1 MATIASDDRYLW
13 IKERVLLTLCVTG
26 DVFSDALKV
35 EAHQHILTQFLDGDS
50 QRIVIYQKVL
60 AGKPEVFVCKDTGIV
75 GASGKICCLSK
86 ITPGPINEGYRS
98 QVILTEIDSDSVNH
112 LLLALEN
119 VYHPMLIASRSPVV
133 PKDVILK
140 TQEVAVQLCSSLS
153 SIQQRTRICNPLAL
167 NGVTG
172 SDQALSQNKDL
183 LLQLESCAIIWL
195 RQIKNSLAAEAEDVL
210 GAHDSHSRGGL
221 QADTKSRWP
230 NPMHEI
236 EYWDNRSADL
246 DSLHSQLTSN
256 RVTSAI
262 TILQLSNSSLSIPL
276 SRAFMNV
283 KLSAEEA
290 KNCFAFV
297 SALKSTV
304 DPFCSDGPFS
314 EADYQDLRQ
323 AIPSIWHIIFLI
335 WKHSVHYGQSHRI
348 SVIIRLLVNMT
359 LHCTYKFTRVS
370 EIFEEANPEKFMQR
384 ISTSQQ
390 LLHCLRQSY
399 VKYKTRTST
408 MTNRHNPP
416 WTFNE
421 TSLFSA
427 LTDFEER
434 MQYVHEVAQTW
445 SMYLVLKDIEVP
457 GPGGEKLT
465 FSLQQVFDDFQ
476 KALRVLLKTQ
486 DLLLSLSADFAQN
499 LGVFKS
505 KIADYD
511 KRITSIL
518 HRALASSQSLDLCY
532 RVLSAFGI
540 LLNRDALRHTVRSF
554 HYSLLQ
560 LLTAQ
565 LHASSENFE
574 LNKESGGCIPVN
586 MPPTAGAVA
595 WARCLQDRVR
605 IPLELFTSLDPEIF
619 STDDGKVCT
628 QQCQAFISLLQDF
641 QDRLIQL
648 FSADINSKVKVKL
661 KQNLLHRDVHNMLH
675 VNFDPQIV
683 RLLREVKYFYQF
695 GIHVPDEAKAVYD
708 RAEVLRTQTGNLT
721 LIVNMY
727 NTMQTSI
734 LDVERPL
741 LQTRIADIEASLEKG
756 LSSLTWRSPG
766 VSEFISLAMKDSKE
780 LSSTVSTIKANMRDA
795 RRLVSNWESWSYLPV
810 QDQQTFFV
818 SDLTA
823 EIKEST
829 AAMFKVMSEAGFQIN
844 QLIQQNMSLFGTSK
858 TSPLWKAYVSHMQG
872 IIISDVVQVS
882 CSCMRKLAQRIDKDY
897 FGQTEAVPLLE
908 LKLEMFPGGPQ
919 FVPVV
924 PPSSVVL
931 PKSVV
936 SGLICPARDGQYLPG
951 LFGLIELWI
960 SEISSIGKFLAKLDG
975 SEGDLQED
983 VQTNA
988 AVQLEM
994 LTVWKHAQEA
1004 AQGCESF
1011 LAQYG
1016 EYAYLWTNDPQEGF
1030 NEFLKSGPQ
1039 KRPQSPSKDAK
1050 ELVSWH
1056 VPIADG
1062 APLISSFYKKLTM
1075 FSTKQEIV
1083 KETPAS
1089 LSLGF
1094 IRIDARPMKNA
1105 IVSFL
1110 QKWSHCYSS
1119 YLEHFISERLQFA
1132 STYIKQ
1138 ANTRLNAVASENAD
1152 SSLFH
1157 LEQFKLIQDIRSRD
1171 RISTGSVD
1179 NPFEFSSLKF
1189 ASEVLASSGKVV
1201 PDDILHQIEDSP
1213 AQWLLLQKLAI
1224 KKKDDLEEYSTKESQ
1239 NISQRSSSCAAL
1251 AAEFIAM
1258 LKSSDVYKGGCT
1270 IEHSYSCMM
1279 DMHNELSKIESE
1291 QHDVIEME
1299 KLFELATSSAADLI
1313 QSRSLLLWCKNV
1325 WDMMQMVNCV
1335 FQDWG
1340 QLLLN
1345 GIDVE
1350 SLISECSQFQK
1361 QFKQLPAGARN
1372 IPVFKEVEILVKNMM
1387 MSLPLLSSLLSPAMR
1402 DRHWFQLSKLTGVVV
1417 RLDQGLKLVDLFA
1430 LQLHRFADDVGA
1442 IVDSAG
1448 KELIIENNLKKITT
1462 IWNSMSVEFVPHTDN
1477 EVQLLQV
1484 PEILTEQLEEHMV
1497 VLQGMQSSRFLAH
1510 FGQHVNEL
1518 QVKLATVESVL
1529 QSWIELQRKWVRLQS
1544 IFVGTAD
1551 IRKQL
1556 VEDTRRFD
1564 LIHQQFKELMKNASS
1579 NSKIA
1584 TNICLVPGRLDSIEY
1599 MVSQF
1604 QICEKALTQYLE
1616 VKRKRF
1622 PRFYFVSSADL
1633 LDILAKASVSPFLI
1647 LRHLSKCFD
1656 NMQSLS
1662 FQKNSDGENT
1672 TNATVMISKEN
1683 EEVKLHEAFPCEGA
1697 VEDWLLALVDC
1708 MRQSLKVILKS
1719 ANRTPTRGI
1728 DDFVLNFCA
1737 QISIL
1742 AYQIL
1747 WSSEVEAAFDKM
1759 EQGKENAMQQALIQV
1774 EGRLAALTESTQ
1786 RDLSAGDRSKI
1797 VTLITMEVHSR
1808 DVTQTLVDT
1817 KVDSITA
1824 FAWLSQLRY
1833 YSSDTIESQAKIAD
1847 ASFLY
1852 GFEYIGNCG
1861 RLVIT
1866 PLTDR
1871 CYITL
1876 TQALRLNMGGAPA
1889 GPAGTG
1895 KTETTKDL
1903 GRGLGMPVYVF
1914 NCSEQMDYKSMG
1926 SIFMGLS
1933 QTGAWGCFD
1942 EFNRISLDVLSV
1954 VATQVKSVLDAV
1966 RARLNRFNFS
1976 GEDLLLVRSV
1986 GIFITMNPGYAGRV
2000 ELPENIKSLFRPVS
2014 MIVPDFKSICE
2025 IMLYSEGFLEAKP
2038 LALKFVKLYS
2048 LNRELLSKQDHY
2060 DWGLRAIKSVLV
2072 VAGSLKRASLSDA
2085 SITEDMV
2092 LMRALRDLNLPKIA
2106 YEDVSTFSG
2115 LITDLFP
2122 KLSCPRLPNV
2132 SLATAVLTCCE
2143 ADSTTPVDGFVL
2155 KVTQLQELLDV
2166 RHSVFVLGPGGS
2178 GKSTVWRMLAKANH
2192 ELGRKTHVQ
2201 ILNPKAITT
2210 NELYGYVN
2218 PSTREWKDGVFSI
2231 IMREFAEATLGQDAK
2246 ADPRWIVLD
2255 GDIDANWIESL
2266 NTVMDDNKVLTL
2278 ASNERIPLTRPMRL
2292 VFEIGNLKYASPA
2305 TVSRAGILF
2314 LNDADIGYKVLIT
2327 SWLKKFQALKPE
2339 NLSVL
2344 QSLFDTHLAP
2354 SIALLRRDFK
2364 TITPIRDVALVVT
2377 IFRLVDALC
2386 SHASCTLENEQQF
2399 LTRAFEYSLIW
2410 SLGGTLAP
2418 SKNSDVML
2426 SFSNAFRKVVPSL
2439 GMPDSAESKT
2449 IFDYCF
2455 DPKSQSYIT
2464 WADIV
2469 KIREPYVHD
2478 PELPFYSRINVTVDM
2493 MRSIDICKLLLHN
2506 KHPVMICGGAGTGKS
2521 QLLQRALKQVSDD
2534 IMPVGVSLNFY
2545 TDAKALQAILEAP
2558 LEKKAGKVFGP
2569 PGSRDIVYCIDDV
2582 NMPKV
2587 DTYGTQS
2594 ALALVRQHMDHGM
2607 WYDMTKMSQKEV
2619 RNCQY
2624 VCSMNP
2630 TSGSFTID
2638 ERLQHHFVVLSCFMP
2653 NAVALV
2659 GLFTPIL
2666 QGHFIPFDISIQK
2679 LGERLLECTVELF
2692 KKVADSF
2699 LPTTQKFFYQFSLRD
2714 IVAVVSGL
2722 CRCAPST
2729 IKSPQQLFNLWSH
2742 ECNRVFGD
2750 RLITINDFKLM
2761 CKMIEDVAKRNFQG
2775 SSSAEWGVI
2784 DYNFVPTIM
2793 FSEVYNGPGT
2803 GNEGDAYMDVKDFS
2817 VLSSLL
2823 KTKLDEYNDTNTVMD
2838 LVLFEQAVQHVCRI
2852 SRILSQPR
2860 GNCLLVGVGGSGKQS
2875 LARLASYLCDLSV
2888 YQITVSSTYGASQF
2902 KDDLG
2907 QLYMKVGVKNIS
2919 YAFILTDSQV
2929 VDDGILVMIN
2939 DVLSSGNVNDL
2950 LSKEDRDTCTNSVRG
2965 RAKEAGIL
2973 DTPQNLW
2980 QFFIDDVRDRLH
2992 LVLCFS
2998 PSDTFRSWAR
3008 KFPAL
3013 VSCSSIDVFSS
3024 WPQDALVSVA
3034 QNSLKSIF
3042 DVDKSDDKESENS
3055 QFLEAISQ
3063 SLAFIHESS
3072 AGASEKLKAVYRRY
3086 NYTTPKSFLE
3096 MIALYKS
3103 LLSRKKRELNAL
3115 YERLDSGL
3123 IKLHETADMVA
3134 KLRTEL
3140 EAEQVEIGIKQLDTE
3155 KLLEEV
3161 SKETAVAEENQ
3172 AFVTGEREK
3181 MSVMQAEC
3189 SELASSC
3196 AKDLEA
3202 AEPAVKAAEAA
3213 LKTLDKKSL
3222 TEMKSFATPPKEVET
3237 VANAVAILLS
3247 TPGQRLDLSWAGA
3260 KKMMGQIDK
3269 FLQQLLTYDKEN
3281 IPDSTLKSIQ
3291 PFIDDPTFN
3300 GPNLKSKSLAASG
3313 LCEWVRNIVAYY
3325 TIYRYIKPKREKLDT
3340 ANAQLAE
3347 ANAKLAEMQANLDE
3361 INARL
3366 AELTEKFEVATDEKN
3381 TMISESAK
3389 TVKRLSL
3396 AERLIDGL
3404 AGENVR
3410 WQEGVVSLKDQL
3422 RTVVGDALLASAFVS
3437 YVGALT
3443 IDLRAQIVS
3452 QWLENL
3458 LQMNI
3463 PLQSG
3468 LDPVTVLSSPTDH
3481 AGWCNEGLP
3490 SDLLSIQNASIVTK
3504 CSRWPLLIDP
3514 QLQGVTWLKGRPIL
3528 LDPAT
3533 SKIVSITD
3541 AKLLLHIE
3549 NCVTNG
3555 YCLLIENV
3563 GETIDAVLD
3572 PIISRATFKKG
3583 RTVYVQLGDKE
3594 LPYDPNFCLLLQT
3607 KIANPHYKP
3616 EVCAQVTL
3624 VNFCVTMDGLEE
3636 QLLAVVVDAERPDLE
3651 QQRVG
3656 LVRQQNLFKIKIKE
3670 LEDSLLQRLSAAEGD
3685 IIADIELIENLE
3697 TTKTTAT
3704 EIAVKADLAAKTQIV
3719 ITEARDFYR
3728 PAAIRGSLLYFLIDR
3743 LPTLDHM
3750 YQFSLKK
3757 FLTIFKDGI
3766 IKAAPQPE
3774 PVERLTAIITSIMHL
3789 TSVHVLQALFEKDK
3803 LSFVTQ
3809 LCFSIKVRDGSVS
3822 SAAVECLIRGR
3833 KVISGQNPIASWLP
3847 DSGWQMVCA
3856 LAKEFPENMER
3867 LSADLVESKRW
3878 RDWIVLD
3885 RPEEEKL
3892 PGDWRNLPAFERLM
3906 IIRALRPDR
3915 VVNAVKIMVNSE
3927 LADPVFINPPPLN
3940 VQQVIA
3946 DAGVNT
3952 PIMFI
3957 LSPGVDPTSVVEA
3970 AADKRGLLS
3979 QGKFLN
3985 VSLGQGQEG
3994 LAVKA
3999 IQTAIQD
4006 GCWVMLQNVHLM
4018 PKWLNVLDNLIE
4030 DMIPEKVNKYFQLF
4044 LSAEPSRDI
4053 PIQLLQR
4060 CLKITNEPPQGLQ
4073 ANMIRAFGIFKDEVL
4088 EQSQKPA
4095 EFKSTVFALSFFHAV
4110 IVERRKF
4117 GAQGWNRVY
4126 PFNLGD
4132 LSVCGQVLRNYLD
4145 EQPKIP
4151 WDDLKYIFGEIMYGG
4166 HITDDWDRILCN
4178 SYLDMFVRP
4187 QVLEGMELFSGF
4199 PIPSPT
4205 DHTRYMAYIQ
4215 DMPSE
4220 SPACFGMHAN
4230 AEIGHRMEQT
4240 SDLFSALV
4248 ELVSGSTGVGSGAD
4262 SRMERIKLVLDDV
4275 TEHLPGLFDLY
4286 EIIEKVEDRGN
4297 PHVNVFLQECQ
4308 YINNLVGEIGRS
4320 LRDTDAAL
4328 SGTLTITS
4336 SIEETM
4342 NALAVDAVPRSW
4354 TACSWP
4360 SLRSLGPWMIDLV
4373 ARHSQL
4379 SAWSTNPVLPL
4390 STWLSGFVNPQSFI
4404 TAVLQSASRKSD
4416 WPLDKV
4422 ALLTDVSKVAVPAE
4436 LTVAPPHGAYVHGF
4450 YLQGARWSDKLQALD
4465 DPLPGQLLQ
4474 GMPLILLKAVLV
4486 KDLAQATRECYIC
4499 PVYKTQKRG
4508 SVSHLQ
4514 SFTSMFYVLTCYRS
4528 HLCIFGSTQN
4538 EGGFYHVDC
4547 CRLRNG
4553 LR

>member
-1 MATIASDDRYLW
+1 MASGNPDERFLW
-13 IKERVLLTLCVTG
+13 IKERVLLTLNVSP
-26 DVFSDALKV
+26 DVFSEALKV
-35 EAHQHILTQFLDGDS
+35 EAHQNLLNQFLDGDS
-50 QRIVIYQKVL
+50 QRIVIYQKAL
-60 AGKPEVFVCKDTGIV
+60 TGKSEIFVCKDAGIT
-75 GASGKICCLSK
+75 GASGKLCCLSK
-86 ITPGPINEGYRS
+86 TMSGPINLEYRS
-98 QVILTEIDSDSVNH
+98 QVVLTELSSDSVNH
-112 LLLALEN
+112 LLLALED
-119 VYHPMLIASRSPVV
+119 VYHPMLIASRNPIV

-140 TQEVAVQLCSSLS
+140 TQEVAQLLCNSIS
-153 SIQQRTRICNPLAL
+153 SIRQRTRICSPLAL
-167 NGVTG
+167 NSVTG
-172 SDQALSQNKDL
+172 SDETLAKNKDL

-195 RQIKNSLAAEAEDVL
+195 RQIKSSLASEAGDVL
-210 GAHDSHSRGGL
+210 NSDVSSSSSSNLRGGVRSVP
-221 QADTKSRWP
+221 KKIWP
-230 NPMHEI
+230 NPMDEI
-236 EYWDNRSADL
+236 EFWGNRASNL
-246 DSLHSQLTSN
+246 DSLHHQLSSS
-256 RVTSAI
+256 RVSSAI
-262 TILQLSNSSLSIPL
+262 TILRLSNSSLSMPL
-276 SRAFMNV
+276 SRACSAV
-283 KLSAEEA
+283 KFSADEA
-290 KNCFAFV
+290 QNCFAYI
-297 SALKSTV
+297 STLKTAV
-304 DPFCSDGPFS
+304 EPFCSYDPCS
-314 EADYQDLRQ
+314 EAEYQFLLG
-323 AIPSIWHIIFLI
+323 AIPSIWHTIYLI
-335 WKHSVHYGQSHRI
+335 WKHSVHYGQVHRI
-348 SVIIRLLVNMT
+348 SVIIRLLVSMA
-359 LHCTYKFTRVS
+359 LHCTYKFTRAS
-370 EIFEEANPEKFMQR
+370 EIFEEANPEKFMLR

-390 LLHCLRQSY
+390 LLNRLRQSY
-399 VKYKTRTST
+399 AEYKERTAKIT
-408 MTNRHNPP
+408 CVNAP

-421 TSLFSA
+421 SSLFSA

-434 MQYVHEVAQTW
+434 LQYVHEVVQTW

-457 GPGGEKLT
+457 GPGGGKLT
-465 FSLQQVFDDFQ
+465 FSLQQVFDDFYN
-476 KALRVLLKTQ
+476 ALHVLLKTQ
-486 DLLLSLSADFAQN
+486 DLLLSKSNEFAQN
-499 LGVFKS
+499 LSVFKS
-505 KIADYD
+505 KVADYD

-518 HRALASSQSLDLCY
+518 HRALASSQSLDICY

-565 LHASSENFE
+565 LHAASENFE
-574 LNKESGGCIPVN
+574 FNKEIGGCVPVN

-595 WARCLQDRVR
+595 WARFLQDRVR
-605 IPLELFTSLDPEIF
+605 IPLELFTSLDNEIF
-619 STDDGKVCT
+619 STDDGKHCT
-628 QQCQAFISLLQDF
+628 QQCQAFMSLLQDY
-641 QDRLIQL
+641 QDRSIQL
-648 FSADINSKVKVKL
+648 FSADIDTKVKAKL
-661 KQNLLHRDVHNMLH
+661 KQNLLHRDIHNMLH

-741 LQTRIADIEASLEKG
+741 LQSRIADIEASLEKG
-756 LSSLTWRSPG
+756 LNSLTWRSPG
-766 VSEFISLAMKDSKE
+766 VSEFITLAMKDSKE

-795 RRLVSNWESWSYLPV
+795 RRLVSNWDSWNFLPV

-818 SDLTA
+818 SDLVT

-829 AAMFKVMSEAGFQIN
+829 AATYRSMSEAGFQIN

-858 TSPLWKAYVSHMQG
+858 TSPLWKAYVHHMQS
-872 IIISDVVQVS
+872 IIINDVVQVS
-882 CSCMRKLAQRIDKDY
+882 CSCLRKLAQRIDREY

-908 LKLEMFPGGPQ
+908 LKLEMFSGGPQ

-924 PPSSVVL
+924 PSSSVTL
-931 PKSVV
+931 PKSAVT
-936 SGLICPARDGQYLPG
+936 GLICPGREGQFLPG
-951 LFGLIELWI
+951 LFGLVENWI

-975 SEGDLQED
+975 SEGDLQEE
-983 VQTNA
+983 VQTNP

-994 LTVWKHAQEA
+994 LAVWKHAQEA
-1004 AQGCESF
+1004 AHGCESF
-1011 LAQYG
+1011 VADYND
-1016 EYAYLWTNDPQEGF
+1016 YAYLWINDPQEDF
-1030 NEFLKSGPQ
+1030 NEFLKTGPES
-1039 KRPQSPSKDAK
+1039 KRPASPSKDAK
-1050 ELVSWH
+1050 EQASWH
-1056 VPIADG
+1056 VPIAKG
-1062 APLISSFYKKLTM
+1062 APHISSFHKKLSM
-1075 FSTKQEIV
+1075 FSTRQEIV

-1110 QKWSHCYSS
+1110 QKWSQCYSS
-1119 YLEHFISERLQFA
+1119 YLESFISQRLLFA
-1132 STYIKQ
+1132 STYITQ
-1138 ANTRLNAVASENAD
+1138 ANSQLNAVMTENENA
-1152 SSLFH
+1152 SLFQ
-1157 LEQFKLIQDIRSRD
+1157 LQQFKLIQDIRSRD
-1171 RISTGSVD
+1171 HISTAASAE
-1179 NPFEFSSLKF
+1179 NPFEFSTLKS
-1189 ASEVLASSGKVV
+1189 AAEVLANAGKVV
-1201 PDDILHQIEDSP
+1201 PDDTLHQIDDSP
-1213 AQWLLLQKLAI
+1213 AQWSLLQKLVI
-1224 KKKDDLEEYSTKESQ
+1224 KKKDDLEEYCTKEAQ
-1239 NISQRSSSCAAL
+1239 NISQRSSSCATL
-1251 AAEFIAM
+1251 AAEFIAS
-1258 LKSSDVYKGGCT
+1258 LKASEVYKAGCS
-1270 IEHSYSCMM
+1270 IEHAYDLMM
-1279 DMHNELSKIESE
+1279 EMHVELTKLESE
-1291 QHDVIEME
+1291 QQDVIEME
-1299 KLFELATSSAADLI
+1299 KLFELPTSSTADIL

-1325 WDMMQMVNCV
+1325 WDMMQMIHCM
-1335 FQDWG
+1335 FKDWG
-1340 QLLLN
+1340 TLLLST
-1345 GIDVE
+1345 IDVE
-1350 SLISECSQFQK
+1350 SLVLECSSFQK
-1361 QFKQLPAGARN
+1361 QFKQLPSGARVL
-1372 IPVFKEVEILVKNMM
+1372 PVFKEVESTVKNMM
-1387 MSLPLLSSLLSPAMR
+1387 LSLPLLSSLLSPAMR

-1417 RLDQGLKLVDLFA
+1417 RLDHGLKLSDLFA
-1430 LQLHRFADDVGA
+1430 LQLHKFADDVGG

-1448 KELIIENNLKKITT
+1448 KELIIENNLKKITS
-1462 IWNSMSVEFVPHTDN
+1462 IWNSINVEFIPHSDN
-1477 EVQLLQV
+1477 QVQLLQI
-1484 PEILTEQLEEHMV
+1484 PEALTEQLEEHMV

-1510 FGQHVNEL
+1510 FGQQVNEL

-1551 IRKQL
+1551 IRTQL

-1564 LIHQQFKELMKNASS
+1564 FIHQQFRDLMSTASS

-1584 TNICLVPGRLDSIEY
+1584 THVCLVSGRLDSIEY
-1599 MVSQF
+1599 MVSQL
-1604 QICEKALTQYLE
+1604 QICEKSLTEYLE

-1656 NMQSLS
+1656 NIQSLS
-1662 FQKNSDGENT
+1662 FQKNAEGEDT
-1672 TNATVMISKEN
+1672 TKAVVMISKEN
-1683 EEVKLHEAFPCEGA
+1683 EQVGLQEPFPCEGA

-1708 MRQSLKVILKS
+1708 MRLSLKVILKA

-1728 DDFVLNFCA
+1728 DSFVLNFCA

-1747 WSSEVEAAFDKM
+1747 WSSEVEASFDKI
-1759 EQGKENAMQQALIQV
+1759 EQGKENAMQFALLEV
-1774 EGRLAALTESTQ
+1774 DKRLAALTESTQ
-1786 RDLSAGDRSKI
+1786 RDLSSGDRSKI
-1797 VTLITMEVHSR
+1797 ITLITMEVHSR
-1808 DVTQTLVDT
+1808 DVTQTLADT

-1833 YSSDTIESQAKIAD
+1833 YSSDSAESQAKIAD
-1847 ASFLY
+1847 ASFAY

-1966 RARLNRFNFS
+1966 RAKLSRFNFA

-2072 VAGSLKRASLSDA
+2072 VAGSLKRASLSDP

-2106 YEDVSTFSG
+2106 YEDVGTFSG

-2122 KLSCPRLPNV
+2122 KMNCLRLPNM
-2132 SLATAVLTCCE
+2132 SLTSAVLTCCDS
-2143 ADSTTPVDGFVL
+2143 DSTTPVDGFVL

-2192 ELGRKTHVQ
+2192 ELGRKTHLQ

-2231 IMREFAEATLGQDAK
+2231 IMRDFAEATLGQDSK

-2292 VFEIGNLKYASPA
+2292 LFEIGNLKYASPA

-2327 SWLKKFQALKPE
+2327 TWIKKFQALKPE
-2339 NLSVL
+2339 NLNVL
-2344 QSLFDTHLAP
+2344 QNLFDTHLAA
-2354 SIALLRRDFK
+2354 SISLLRRDFK
-2364 TITPIRDVALVVT
+2364 TITPIRDVAIVVT

-2386 SHASCTLENEQQF
+2386 SNSLCTPDTEQQL
-2399 LTRAFEYSLIW
+2399 LTRAFEYALIW

-2418 SKNSDVML
+2418 IKNQDVML
-2426 SFSNAFRKVVPSL
+2426 LFSNAFRKVVPSL
-2439 GMPDSAESKT
+2439 GMPDALESKT
-2449 IFDYCF
+2449 IFDYSF
-2455 DPKSQSYIT
+2455 DPRSQSYNT

-2469 KIREPYVHD
+2469 RTREPYIHD
-2478 PELPFYSRINVTVDM
+2478 SEIPFYSRINVTVDM
-2493 MRSIDICKLLLHN
+2493 MRSIDICRLLLLN

-2521 QLLQRALKQVSDD
+2521 QLLLRALKQVSDD
-2534 IMPVGVSLNFY
+2534 LMPVGISLNFY
-2545 TDAKALQAILEAP
+2545 SDAKALQAILEAP

-2653 NAVALV
+2653 NAAALV
-2659 GLFTPIL
+2659 SLFTPIL
-2666 QGHFIPFDISIQK
+2666 QGHFLPFDTSIQK
-2679 LGERLLECTVELF
+2679 IGEKLLECSVELF

-2714 IVAVVSGL
+2714 IVAVVSGM
-2722 CRCAPST
+2722 CRCAPVT
-2729 IKSPQQLFNLWSH
+2729 IKSPQELFNLWSH

-2750 RLITINDFKLM
+2750 RLITVNDFKLL
-2761 CKMIEDVAKRNFQG
+2761 CKMIEDVATRNFQG
-2775 SSSAEWGVI
+2775 SLPTEWGNI
-2784 DYNFVPTIM
+2784 DFNFVPNII

-2803 GNEGDAYMDVKDFS
+2803 GNEGDAYMHVRDFS

-2823 KTKLDEYNDTNTVMD
+2823 RAKLEDYNDTNTVMD
-2838 LVLFEQAVQHVCRI
+2838 LVLFEQAVQHICRI

-2860 GNCLLVGVGGSGKQS
+2860 GNCLLIGVGGSGKQS
-2875 LARLASYLCDLSV
+2875 LARLASFLCDLSV
-2888 YQITVSSTYGASQF
+2888 YQITVSSTYGTAQF
-2902 KDDLG
+2902 KEDLG
-2907 QLYMKVGVKNIS
+2907 QLYMKVGVKGRS
-2919 YAFILTDSQV
+2919 HSFILTDSQV

-2939 DVLSSGNVNDL
+2939 DVLSSGNVNDM
-2950 LSKEDRDTCTNSVRG
+2950 LSKEDKDTCINAVRS
-2965 RAKEAGIL
+2965 RAKEAGVL

-2980 QFFIDDVRDRLH
+2980 QFFIDDVRARLH
-2992 LVLCFS
+2992 IVLCFS

-3013 VSCSSIDVFSS
+3013 VSCSAIDVFSS

-3034 QNSLKSIF
+3034 QNSLKSIPL
-3042 DVDKSDDKESENS
+3042 VDKLDDQESDGS
-3055 QFLEAISQ
+3055 QFLETIAH

-3072 AGASEKLKAVYRRY
+3072 SVASEKLKAVYRRY

-3103 LLSRKKRELNAL
+3103 LLSTKKQELNAL

-3140 EAEQVEIGIKQLDTE
+3140 EEEQVKIGIKQSDTE

-3172 AFVTGEREK
+3172 AFVSGEREK
-3181 MSVMQAEC
+3181 MAVMQAEC

-3237 VANAVAILLS
+3237 VANAVQILLS
-3247 TPGQRLDLSWAGA
+3247 TTGQRLDLSWAGA
-3260 KKMMGQIDK
+3260 KKMMGQVDR

-3281 IPDSTLKSIQ
+3281 IPDPTLKSIQ
-3291 PFIDDPTFN
+3291 PYIDDPTFN

-3325 TIYRYIKPKREKLDT
+3325 TIYRYIKPKREKLDA

-3366 AELTEKFEVATDEKN
+3366 AELTNKFEVATNEKN
-3381 TMISESAK
+3381 AMIAESAK

-3396 AERLIDGL
+3396 AERLINGL

-3410 WQEGVVSLKDQL
+3410 WQEGIISLKDRL
-3422 RTVVGDALLASAFVS
+3422 RTVVGDALLASAYVS

-3443 IDLRAQIVS
+3443 VDLRAQIVA

-3458 LQMNI
+3458 MEMNI
-3463 PLQSG
+3463 PLQAG
-3468 LDPVTVLSSPTDH
+3468 LDPITILSSPTDH

-3490 SDLLSIQNASIVTK
+3490 SDMLSIQNASIVTK

-3514 QLQGVTWLKGRPIL
+3514 QLQGISWLKGRQIL
-3528 LDPAT
+3528 LDPAV
-3533 SKIVSITD
+3533 SKIVSVSD
-3541 AKLLLHIE
+3541 PKLLLHIE

-3555 YCLLIENV
+3555 LCMLIENV
-3563 GETIDAVLD
+3563 GESIDAVLD
-3572 PIISRATFKKG
+3572 PVISRATFKKG
-3583 RTVYVQLGDKE
+3583 RTIYVQLGDKE
-3594 LPYDPNFCLLLQT
+3594 LPYDSNFCLFLQT
-3607 KIANPHYKP
+3607 KVPNPHYKP

-3636 QLLAVVVDAERPDLE
+3636 QLLAVVVDVERPDLE

-3656 LVRQQNLFKIKIKE
+3656 LVRQQNLFKIRIKE

-3704 EIAVKADLAAKTQIV
+3704 EIAVKADLATKTQIV
-3719 ITEARDFYR
+3719 ISEARDFYR
-3728 PAAIRGSLLYFLIDR
+3728 SAAIRGSLMYFLIDR
-3743 LPTLDHM
+3743 LPALDHM

-3757 FLTIFKDGI
+3757 FLTLFKDGI
-3766 IKAAPQPE
+3766 VKAPPLPE
-3774 PVERLTAIITSIMHL
+3774 PSERLTAIIASIMHL

-3803 LSFVTQ
+3803 LSFATQ
-3809 LCFSIKVRDGSVS
+3809 LCFAIKVRDGSVS

-3833 KVISGQNPIASWLP
+3833 KVISGHNPIASWLP
-3847 DSGWQMVCA
+3847 DSSWQMVCA
-3856 LAKEFPENMER
+3856 LAKEFPETMER

-3906 IIRALRPDR
+3906 IIRSLRPDR
-3915 VVNAVKIMVNSE
+3915 VVNAVKLMVNSE
-3927 LADPVFINPPPLN
+3927 LADPVFITPPPLN
-3940 VQQVIA
+3940 VPQVIS
-3946 DAGVNT
+3946 DAGYHT

-3999 IQTAIQD
+3999 IQTAVKD

-4018 PKWLNVLDNLIE
+4018 PKWLSVLDNLIE
-4030 DMIPEKVNKYFQLF
+4030 DMNPEETSKYFQLF

-4060 CLKITNEPPQGLQ
+4060 CLKVTNEPPQGLQ

-4095 EFKSTVFALSFFHAV
+4095 EFKSMVFALSFFHAV

-4117 GAQGWNRVY
+4117 GAQGWNRIY

-4178 SYLDMFVRP
+4178 SYLNMFVRP
-4187 QVLEGMELFSGF
+4187 QVLEGLELFPGF

-4205 DHTRYMAYIQ
+4205 DHIRYMAHIQ
-4215 DMPSE
+4215 EMPAE
-4220 SPACFGMHAN
+4220 NPACFGMHAN
-4230 AEIGHRMEQT
+4230 AEIGHRLEQT
-4240 SDLFSALV
+4240 SDLFSALI
-4248 ELVSGSTGVGSGAD
+4248 ELASGSVGGSSGAD
-4262 SRMERIKLVLDDV
+4262 SRMERIKHVLDEI
-4275 TEHLPGLFDLY
+4275 TEHLPNLFY
-4286 EIIEKVEDRGN
+4286 IPEIIEKVEDRGN

-4308 YINNLVGEIGRS
+4308 YMNNLVSEIGRS

-4328 SGTLTITS
+4328 SGTLTVTS
-4336 SIEETM
+4336 SIEEIM

-4354 TACSWP
+4354 AACSWP
-4360 SLRSLGPWMIDLV
+4360 SLRSLGSWMIDLV

-4379 SAWSTNPVLPL
+4379 MAWSTNPVLPL

-4404 TAVLQSASRKSD
+4404 TAVLQSAARKSD

-4422 ALLTDVSKVAVPAE
+4422 ALLTEVSKVAVPAE
-4436 LTVAPPHGAYVHGF
+4436 LTVAPPHGAFVHGLF
-4450 YLQGARWSDKLQALD
+4450 LQGARWSEKLQALD

-4474 GMPLILLKAVLV
+4474 GMPLLLLKAVLV
-4486 KDLAQATRECYIC
+4486 KDLAHATKECYIC

-4508 SVSHLQ
+4508 K
-4514 SFTSMFYVLTCYRS
+4514 
-4528 HLCIFGSTQN
+4528 
-4538 EGGFYHVDC
+4538 
-4547 CRLRNG
+4547 RLRVW
-4553 LR
+4553 L